1 MPCFRHS
8 SAGPCS
14 KLTAINSDQ
23 ACVIAG
29 TPQSIAA
36 FDAML
41 KSEGIETRLLSIHV
55 PFHTKAVEPHLDA
68 FRTRIADIRPCKLAV
83 PM

>member
-29 TPQSIAA
+29 TPQAIAA